1 MSSSKRNNEP
11 SSKGRSTRL
20 SEDEAYAQALQ
31 EEYRK
36 DFLRR
41 QASKNQY
48 NQARREREQQAH
60 QQQFQQQ
67 QQQQRDTAVS
77 PSAPPEDLLSSLY
90 IIPAS
95 SSMGSVTPADPPAPP
110 SYNFKRSQ
118 TLDDEE
124 FARRLQ
130 AQLEQE
136 EHERIYHTIDRS
148 TNNNTNRLSTVR
160 GSTVSSTP
168 YVDDTTRMAQQQLR
182 DEEYARR
189 LQNQVLQEENRRH
202 RHQQQQLQQQLQSNR
217 HETFP
222 PSTLPSYGRSTSN
235 FMDERTGSS
244 LSEDEDAARRIQQEL
259 IDAEYAH
266 RVSVLEQQEALAQ
279 QVQQQENAAAAA
291 AAGSR
296 QRTPRQN
303 CIRRLVPLLVCAT
316 AIAVVPL
323 LFVMG
328 VFNPNDIPILNDI
341 FGNQDDWLNNDPWT
355 GNITGL
361 DGPTPGNDAYA
372 WSNSGNGLALDI
384 LNACSDEWQVFI
396 NEGVTNWDNGYP
408 IDSLTLRTTRIE
420 YESACSQVR
429 GKLKICN
436 GNYGDKRWRGLNE
449 VMLSRQN
456 VIMSSVAYLNEYY
469 LSRESDAQRLYTVCH
484 ELGHGFGLP
493 HWDEDFFN
501 KDLGNC
507 MDYTVNPERNS
518 KPDESNFMYLAQ
530 LYGGRN
536 VTTAESTTTT
546 STTTG
551 DSASATEESVPP
563 PSNRNR
569 RRRTQLRQQQHQ
581 QPATS
586 SRLLDV
592 LPYNPHRRILHA
604 SRDREVHMIPTN
616 DGHGTMIVQHYLLA
630 LTP

>member
-1 MSSSKRNNEP
+1 MSSSSKRNNEP
-11 SSKGRSTRL
+11 SSNGRSTRL

-41 QASKNQY
+41 QAKKNQY
-48 NQARREREQQAH
+48 NQARREREQQQAH

-67 QQQQRDTAVS
+67 QHQPRDTAVS

-90 IIPAS
+90 IVPAS
-95 SSMGSVTPADPPAPP
+95 SSMGSVTPAPPPHAPPAPP

-124 FARRLQ
+124 YARRLQ

-136 EHERIYHTIDRS
+136 EQERIYHTIGRS
-148 TNNNTNRLSTVR
+148 TNNTHRSSDVR
-160 GSTVSSTP
+160 SSTVSATS
-168 YVDDTTRMAQQQLR
+168 YVDDTTRTAQQLQ

-189 LQNQVLQEENRRH
+189 LQKQVLQEENRR
-202 RHQQQQLQQQLQSNR
+202 RRQQQQQQQQNNR

-222 PSTLPSYGRSTSN
+222 PHTTTPLYGRSTST
-235 FMDERTGSS
+235 FMDERTNSS
-244 LSEDEDAARRIQQEL
+244 ISEDEDAARRIQQEL

-266 RVSVLEQQEALAQ
+266 RISVLEQQEALAQ

-291 AAGSR
+291 AAAASR
-296 QRTPRQN
+296 RRTPRQN

-316 AIAVVPL
+316 AIAIVPL

-328 VFNPNDIPILNDI
+328 VFNPNDIPVLSDI
-341 FGNQDDWLNNDPWT
+341 FGNQNDWLNNDPWT
-355 GNITGL
+355 GNVTGL
-361 DGPTPGNDAYA
+361 DGPTPGSDAYA

-518 KPDESNFMYLAQ
+518 KPDESNFLYLAQ

-536 VTTAESTTTT
+536 VTTSESTTI
-546 STTTG
+546 SG
-551 DSASATEESVPP
+551 DSPSATEESVPP

-569 RRRTQLRQQQHQ
+569 RRTQLRQHHQ
-581 QPATS
+581 QSATS

-604 SRDREVHMIPTN
+604 SQDREVHMIPTN
-616 DGHGTMIVQHYLLA
+616 DGHGAMIVQHYLLA
-630 LTP
+630 